1 MSQSGPNTPPPPP
14 GHMAGRTSGERIYL
28 IDRRGDRFD
37 ITHAVERYGMR
48 REGFEY
54 GIGRHAIPPLD
65 HPQMI
70 APDEVDYPAAE
81 GWQEVIGTQLEGD
94 ARSYPIESLVRHE
107 IVNETIGHTQAAVAY

>member
-1 MSQSGPNTPPPPP
+1 
-14 GHMAGRTSGERIYL
+14 MAGRTSGGRIYL
-28 IDRRGDRFD
+28 IDRRGEQFD

-70 APDEVDYPAAE
+70 APGEVDYPATE
-81 GWQEVIGTQLEGD
+81 GWQEVIGTQVEGD

-107 IVNETIGHTQAAVAY
+107 IANETIGHTQAAVAY